1 MTSSKKL
8 GMRNN
13 VFAVID
19 TNVIVSALLSKDF
32 NASTVQVFRAIIDMR
47 ITPLYND
54 EIFQEYNDVL
64 SRSKFNFAK
73 ENVKNVL
80 SVFKT
85 NGINIKRR
93 KIEDEIFPNPKDI
106 VFYEVAMSKEDAFL
120 VTGNIKHFP
129 TKPFVVTPSQM
140 MAILNQ

>member
-1 MTSSKKL
+1 MK
-8 GMRNN
+8 NDI
-13 VFAVID
+13 FAVVD

-32 NASTVQVFRAIIDMR
+32 NSSTIQVFKAVVDMR

-54 EIFQEYNDVL
+54 EIFQEYKDVL
-64 SRSKFNFAK
+64 SRDKFPFSKEDIA
-73 ENVKNVL
+73 NVL

-85 NGINIKRR
+85 NGIKLNRTKV
-93 KIEDEIFPNPKDI
+93 EDETFPDPKDI

-129 TKPFVVTPSQM
+129 SKPFVVTPAQM
-140 MAILNQ
+140 LEILD

>member
-1 MTSSKKL
+1 MK
-8 GMRNN
+8 NN

-32 NASTVQVFRAIIDMR
+32 NANTIQVFKAIIDTK
-47 ITPLYND
+47 ITQLYND

-64 SRSKFNFAK
+64 SRDKFPFLK
-73 ENVKNVL
+73 ENVQNVL

-85 NGINIKRR
+85 NGINMNRTKV
-93 KIEDEIFPNPKDI
+93 ENETFPDPKDI
-106 VFYEVAMSKEDAFL
+106 VFYEVTMSKEDAFL

-129 TKPFVVTPSQM
+129 LKPFVITPAQM
-140 MAILNQ
+140 VAILNQ

>member
-1 MTSSKKL
+1 MK
-8 GMRNN
+8 NDI
-13 VFAVID
+13 FAVVD

-32 NASTVQVFRAIIDMR
+32 NSSTIQVFKAVVDMR

-54 EIFQEYNDVL
+54 EIFQEYKDVL
-64 SRSKFNFAK
+64 SRDKFPFSKEDIA
-73 ENVKNVL
+73 NVL

-85 NGINIKRR
+85 NGINLNRTKV
-93 KIEDEIFPNPKDI
+93 EDETFPDPKDI

-129 TKPFVVTPSQM
+129 SKPFVVTPAQM
-140 MAILNQ
+140 LEILD

>member
-1 MTSSKKL
+1 MK
-8 GMRNN
+8 NN
-13 VFAVID
+13 VFAVVD

-32 NASTVQVFRAIIDMR
+32 NANTIQVFKAIIDTK

-64 SRSKFNFAK
+64 SRDKFPFLK
-73 ENVKNVL
+73 ENVQNVL

-85 NGINIKRR
+85 NGINMNRTKV
-93 KIEDEIFPNPKDI
+93 ENETFPDPKDI
-106 VFYEVAMSKEDAFL
+106 VFYEVTMSKEDAFL

-129 TKPFVVTPSQM
+129 LKPFVVTPAQM
-140 MAILNQ
+140 VAILNQ